1 MAVVTTKSAAITNRD
16 ATPKVLNNAGA
27 TGDTLKQVTG
37 LATIV
42 NGDSVASKFIFFS
55 VPSNAYVRSLK
66 VTCPDIGTTTAMD
79 VGLYRTT
86 QDGGAV
92 VDVDYWAS
100 AVSLSGGALSKS
112 EIIGESG
119 AAGGLLTNFEKRIW
133 EILGLTSDPNLV
145 YDVVGTLTGAAD
157 AGGAVVLEAQYQV

>member
-100 AVSLSGGALSKS
+100 AVSLNGGALSKS